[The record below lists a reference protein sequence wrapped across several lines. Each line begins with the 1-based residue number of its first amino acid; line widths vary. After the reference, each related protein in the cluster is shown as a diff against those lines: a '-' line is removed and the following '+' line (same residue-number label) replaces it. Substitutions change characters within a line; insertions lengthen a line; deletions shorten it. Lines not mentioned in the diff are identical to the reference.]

1 MVRLYMLLYTLYITW
16 YIRVLYIIAYQDSL
30 TPTLMPILPPPS
42 CRADAYKTH
51 PHAPPVGLCSFRVF
65 AACCLAWHCLF
76 CFFTSAPPK
85 TPLSQ
90 YVAVTAED
98 QQQATQG
105 RRKLVVS
112 LLEPV
117 NHLFVESLVG
127 VLVELNAALFL
138 ASVISSLGAW
148 KPRLKSSLQKPGQL
162 PARERKDN

>member
-1 MVRLYMLLYTLYITW
+1 M
-16 YIRVLYIIAYQDSL
+16 
-30 TPTLMPILPPPS
+30 
-42 CRADAYKTH
+42 
-51 PHAPPVGLCSFRVF
+51 
-65 AACCLAWHCLF
+65 
-76 CFFTSAPPK
+76 
-85 TPLSQ
+85 
-90 YVAVTAED
+90 AVTAED